1 MTNLFI
7 FFLMIFLLVFEW
19 CRKNH
24 FELIVLEEVAE
35 DMDTTGIERVRQALY
50 AHHWPNL
57 RAKCK

>member
-1 MTNLFI
+1 ML
-7 FFLMIFLLVFEW
+7 FLLVLEW

-24 FELIVLEEVAE
+24 FELISLEEVAE

-57 RAKCK
+57 KAKCK